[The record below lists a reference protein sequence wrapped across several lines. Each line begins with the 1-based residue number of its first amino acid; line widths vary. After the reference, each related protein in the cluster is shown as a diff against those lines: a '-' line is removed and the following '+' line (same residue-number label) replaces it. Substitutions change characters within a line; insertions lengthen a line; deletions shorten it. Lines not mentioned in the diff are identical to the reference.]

1 MPSKKGITIGK
12 IRTALYKSVR
22 LLGDVNSVKRGT
34 INRRITNRVIGKV
47 SGRISSKLS
56 RNFLNLFK

>member
-1 MPSKKGITIGK
+1 MPPKKGITIGK
-12 IRTALYKSVR
+12 IRTALYKSAR

-34 INRRITNRVIGKV
+34 INRRITNRVIGKA